1 MKTVYSDLRTVARIM
16 SGHGAV
22 QKFNGAAPAVDRSV
36 RWVKEAKFQSALE
49 MLNFGLSNGK
59 FTPAVRDEQ
68 VEQCVEVM
76 VGELGFKVP
85 EVPQQSASANR
96 VSEKRAREKND
107 ENEDEEQADADLFE
121 DAEEDEELKRRMDA
135 FFMAKVPGYAP
146 AAGEGE
152 ASVFALREMPC
163 AKLRKQIVADPVSGE
178 MKSGAVP
185 RLPKNQFRAQNM
197 KMVESF
203 DDEKEW
209 KHFVNYISW
218 IVSLDYRYT
227 WADLYDF
234 ATRYLFLETIG
245 EASRRLLDDKGSR
258 GGKGTRDHRDKGGK
272 GKGEQ
277 KDGVCDFFQLA
288 RGCQKAKFMAIITA
302 VGVSLA
308 SYRVPKA
315 EHQQYMRDAEAV
327 GAVVSPLTERADRWA
342 QAAWGLPGAEAVVQG
357 VATGFAWQRAEPAEF
372 FQVENY
378 VPPQHE
384 EKVALKL
391 QEEEDAG
398 RMVRT
403 DAGSVPGISALGI
416 VLRVVDGKV
425 KERIVHELSR
435 PVGLSVN
442 DTSNME
448 EACQQGF
455 EVLIELVEYLGFEV
469 APEKVESPQQDMVF
483 LQSNQSGLRIVAM
496 SIDEYRVQRQA
507 MMWLAKML
515 EAYNGQAVVLNRRP
529 VVRDFFAVDAAGEE
543 AVDGGMGGFF
553 GGRWFAVKW
562 EEVKQWKRGAPK
574 DLDDWMIK
582 DWLWDK
588 VRVLGP
594 FAVDACRDEVGAN
607 SRCFRCSKEDSC
619 LLRQWRGLNVYC
631 NPPFS
636 LLFEILTH
644 FLKEKR
650 AAPNTTSAV
659 FVLPFWPTERF
670 WLELVVP
677 AIDAG
682 LFVVLEYIPEDSD
695 VFTSPNGVRGLRK
708 GCGFTR
714 WPVVLVACPVT
725 GPKGKAWKRI
735 GQKLTEEGVKT
746 LIQRIGLDPKR
757 YSGHS
762 FRRAGGTVA
771 FHLGVDHLLIKLQGD
786 WVSDAYQKYE
796 QVTEARRLELPKR
809 LAVRMRQVE
818 CKWLSS
824 KKSKSASKPLRRL
837 GS

>member
-234 ATRYLFLETIG
+234 ATR
-245 EASRRLLDDKGSR
+245 
-258 GGKGTRDHRDKGGK
+258 
-272 GKGEQ
+272 
-277 KDGVCDFFQLA
+277 LA
-288 RGCQKAKFMAIITA
+288 RGCQKGKDCGFIQACRNSKFMAIITA

-435 PVGLSVN
+435 PKRGFPRVVVYL
-442 DTSNME
+442 DDFILIANME

-496 SIDEYRVQRQA
+496 SIDEYRA

-659 FVLPFWPTERF
+659 FNLPFWPTERF

-735 GQKLTEEGVKT
+735 GQKLTEEGGKG
-746 LIQRIGLDPKR
+746 QC
-757 YSGHS
+757 
-762 FRRAGGTVA
+762 TV
-771 FHLGVDHLLIKLQGD
+771 
-786 WVSDAYQKYE
+786 
-796 QVTEARRLELPKR
+796 
-809 LAVRMRQVE
+809 
-818 CKWLSS
+818 C
-824 KKSKSASKPLRRL
+824 SA
-837 GS
+837 